1 MLRPECDLCEAH
13 GLIGWSSK
21 GSIMSNKKSSIN
33 LDASWNELFQSSSL
47 SNRARSL
54 TIHARSLSL
63 PSDSQPVV
71 VPGSTNYQPPSPSWR
86 PSLLGWRAFVVT
98 TQNTI
103 HQWQGRRVLK
113 RYSILPS
120 SVGPSILFNNAAVL
134 SYAQLFRGGN
144 KLHCAP
150 FCLHHW
156 RRGDLNFNFPAPP
169 SSLSSRSRCTNM

>member
-1 MLRPECDLCEAH
+1 
-13 GLIGWSSK
+13 
-21 GSIMSNKKSSIN
+21 MSNKNPQSI
-33 LDASWNELFQSSSL
+33 LMLVETSSSKAAPSATVRDL
-47 SNRARSL
+47 SQSMP
-54 TIHARSLSL
+54 RSLSL

-120 SVGPSILFNNAAVL
+120 SVGPSILSTMLLYSAML
-134 SYAQLFRGGN
+134 SYFAAATNCTALPFASITGGVGISTSTSGSAFFSF
-144 KLHCAP
+144 L
-150 FCLHHW
+150 
-156 RRGDLNFNFPAPP
+156 
-169 SSLSSRSRCTNM
+169 T